1 MIHSV
6 QHPLPTHEEILAE
19 LPLDPKIAEKIARDR
34 EEVASIISGNDPRL
48 LVVVGPCSAWPSES
62 VVKYAKKLAPIA
74 EELGDRIKI
83 VMRTYIQKPRTVAGW
98 MGPLVQPDPTAS
110 ADIPAGV
117 RACRKMMLEVL
128 ALGLPI
134 SDEILFPR
142 KASYFRDLFSWAAI
156 GARSSENQEHR
167 ILASMQEFA
176 IGLKN
181 PTSGSIRVGINSV
194 RAAQSPNVFA
204 LDGHQ
209 VETSG
214 NPYAHLVLRG
224 GSAKP
229 NCRAEHLQKTLRLMS
244 EVSLKNPAVM
254 IDASH
259 ENCVGP
265 DGKKDPLRQ
274 PEVIRD
280 VLATCAD
287 SAQIRDLVRGFMIES
302 FLVDGNQKLGSE
314 NIQPGC
320 SVTDPCLGW
329 ERTEVLLREMH
340 AQRG

>member
-1 MIHSV
+1 MSHIV
-6 QHPLPTHEEILAE
+6 QKPLPIREEILSE
-19 LPLDPKIAEKIARDR
+19 LPLDPKIAEKISRDR
-34 EEVASIISGNDPRL
+34 AEVAAIIEGTDSRL
-48 LVVVGPCSAWPSES
+48 LVVVGPCSAWPSEA
-62 VVKYAKKLAPIA
+62 VIEYAKKLAPLA
-74 EELGDRIKI
+74 DELGDRLKI

-98 MGPLVQPDPTAS
+98 MGPLVQPDPMVAP
-110 ADIPAGV
+110 DIPAGI
-117 RACRKMMLEVL
+117 RACRKMMLDVL

-142 KASYFRDLFSWAAI
+142 KSSYFRDLFAWAAI

-167 ILASMQEFA
+167 ILASMQEFS

-204 LDGHQ
+204 LDGNQ
-209 VETSG
+209 VQTSG
-214 NPYAHLVLRG
+214 NPHAHLVLRG
-224 GSAKP
+224 GSGKP
-229 NCRAEHLQKTLRLMS
+229 NCRAEHLQKTVRLMS
-244 EVSLKNPAVM
+244 EVELKNSAIV

-274 PEVIRD
+274 PDVLRD
-280 VLATCAD
+280 VLDTCD
-287 SAQIRDLVRGFMIES
+287 QSPQIAGIVRGFMIES
-302 FLVDGNQKLGSE
+302 FLVDGSQKLNSE
-314 NIQPGC
+314 KLVPGC

-329 ERTEVLLREMH
+329 GRTEKLLRELH
-340 AQRG
+340 TRLG